1 MIICH
6 LQDGFFKSVEVNGV
20 RYERMYVY
28 QYFTNKYSIE
38 SWKSNLQKR

>member
-6 LQDGFFKSVEVNGV
+6 LQDGSVQVNGV